1 VNRAEQVIEHT
12 LNGYLLSLFKA
23 HQEATRMDPIGDFI
37 ERHMPHH
44 AAPQPEEHAMT
55 TPASTSTQGPDPSS
69 ASFWAMLH
77 HNLDLFTGSM
87 ERFLPKLAAIATNPA
102 LDDGVEALL
111 AAFAGPMAPEVF
123 AGVITLLKA
132 DPADH
137 MDAAIGLL
145 TTVAH
150 QAPAA
155 DPVLAGL
162 QASAQ
167 GLRQAVAA
175 GGGDVQAQ
183 LGAQQQAAGTGSQ
196 PAMAP
201 RVI

>member
-1 VNRAEQVIEHT
+1 MSQIPETVAGDAARVLGFVERHWPHQQQDQSQQEEHT
-12 LNGYLLSLFKA
+12 
-23 HQEATRMDPIGDFI
+23 
-37 ERHMPHH
+37 
-44 AAPQPEEHAMT
+44 MT
-55 TPASTSTQGPDPSS
+55 TPAGAPTSELPWWS
-69 ASFWAMLH
+69 ALH
-77 HNLDLFTGSM
+77 QNLAVFDSRLQT
-87 ERFLPKLAAIATNPA
+87 FLPKIQTIATNPA

-137 MDAAIGLL
+137 LDAAIGLL

-150 QAPAA
+150 KSPAPGGVQAA
-155 DPVLAGL
+155 
-162 QASAQ
+162 AQ

-183 LGAQQQAAGTGSQ
+183 LGAQQASGTGSQ